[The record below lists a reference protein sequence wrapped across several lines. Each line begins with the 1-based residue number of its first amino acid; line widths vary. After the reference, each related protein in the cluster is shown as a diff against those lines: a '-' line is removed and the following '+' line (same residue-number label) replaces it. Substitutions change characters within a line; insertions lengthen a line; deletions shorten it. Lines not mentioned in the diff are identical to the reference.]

1 MDLTTLIW
9 VFVIGSI
16 LYPMVQQRMLEAARL
31 RLFAKLEQERKS
43 RVITLIHRQESL
55 SFLGLPLMRF
65 INIEDS
71 ESVLRAIRMT
81 PDDMPIDIIL
91 HTPGGMVLAAGQIA
105 HALRRH
111 PARVTA
117 FVPHYAMSGGTLI
130 ALACDEIIMDPDA
143 VLGPVD
149 PQIGGQPAAS
159 ILQVLE
165 QKPINDVDDQTII
178 LADMARKAVNQ
189 VRECIADHLLANVS
203 PDQAEDIAVRLTDG
217 RWTHDFPISVDEA
230 RKMGLNVTAELPP
243 AIHEMM
249 DLYPQPQ
256 RGRPSVEY
264 VPMPYHPPQGE
275 APLGDRKNG

>member
-1 MDLTTLIW
+1 MDFGTLIW
-9 VFVIGSI
+9 VFVIGSV
-16 LYPMVQQRMLEAARL
+16 LYPMVQQRVLEAARL
-31 RLFAKLEQERKS
+31 RLFGKLEKERKS

-91 HTPGGMVLAAGQIA
+91 HTPGGMVLASGQIA

-117 FVPHYAMSGGTLI
+117 FVPHYAMSGGTMI

-149 PQIGGQPAAS
+149 PQIGTQPAVS
-159 ILQVLE
+159 ILKVIE
-165 QKPINDVDDQTII
+165 QKPISDVDDQTII

-189 VRECIADHLLANVS
+189 VRQCLADHLLANVS

-217 RWTHDFPISVDEA
+217 RWTHDFPIGVEEA
-230 RKMGLNVTAELPP
+230 QGMGLNITTDFPP
-243 AIHEMM
+243 AIHELM

-256 RGRPSVEY
+256 RSRPSVEY
-264 VPMPYHPPQGE
+264 VPMPYHSPQGE
-275 APLGDRKNG
+275 APVGEPKNR

>member
-1 MDLTTLIW
+1 MDINTLIW
-9 VFVIGSI
+9 VFLIGSI

-31 RLFAKLEQERKS
+31 RLFGKLEQERKS

-81 PDDMPIDIIL
+81 PDEMPIDIIL

-203 PDQAEDIAVRLTDG
+203 PDKAEDIAVRLTDG
-217 RWTHDFPISVDEA
+217 RWTHDFPITVDEA
-230 RKMGLNVTAELPP
+230 RSMGLNVSTDLPG

-264 VPMPYHPPQGE
+264 VPMPYHTPQSE
-275 APLGDRKNG
+275 APFGDRNKG